1 MIMDTMIIMGVTGD
15 MTTITVDMSMIIM
28 EVTMNILLVDTRI
41 MVAMVTI
48 EGLLV

>member
-1 MIMDTMIIMGVTGD
+1 MIMDTTTIMGVTGD
-15 MTTITVDMSMIIM
+15 MMIIM